1 MGDHGGELIVRTHRL
16 SKAADDTWVQI
27 EVTDTGCGICLA
39 DLEHI
44 FDPFYTTKHESQE
57 RERTGLA
64 RFHSLTRKELALLL
78 FASGAVQISVHSAF
92 DDQAYL
98 AVAEKPLR

>member
-1 MGDHGGELIVRTHRL
+1 MGGHGGQLLLRTHRL
-16 SKAADDTWVQI
+16 AKGPGATWVQM
-27 EVTDTGCGICLA
+27 EVKDTGCGISPA
-39 DLEHI
+39 DLERI

-57 RERTGLA
+57 REGTGLA
-64 RFHSLTRKELALLL
+64 RFHSLTRQELAQLL
-78 FASGAVQISVHSAF
+78 FASGAMQISVHSAF